1 MSIPVP
7 LSICLTVDPNHMVRS
22 GSIYHIPL
30 SAREAEFPG
39 PVVGSTLP
47 QQGMRVRSLVRELK
61 SHMLLGMAKTLKNNN
76 SKMHLSAQEKKTDP
90 TGAGWGQEL
99 ISEGGVS

>member
-1 MSIPVP
+1 
-7 LSICLTVDPNHMVRS
+7 MVRS

-30 SAREAEFPG
+30 SAREAEFPDG
-39 PVVGSTLP
+39 AVVGSTLP
-47 QQGMRVRSLVRELK
+47 QQGMRVRSLVGELR

-90 TGAGWGQEL
+90 RGAGWGQEL
-99 ISEGGVS
+99 R